1 MKLPEIRLIILI
13 LIKGTPRS
21 DDSGPE
27 PEALAVWEEG
37 DRRLLFVG
45 LERTN
50 GVIVYDISN
59 PRSPVYLEWVLK
71 EGDISPEGL
80 LVISRTDS
88 PTGVPLLVVTNEVS
102 GTVSIYEIGI
112 TP

>member
-1 MKLPEIRLIILI
+1 M
-13 LIKGTPRS
+13 
-21 DDSGPE
+21 
-27 PEALAVWEEG
+27 
-37 DRRLLFVG
+37 
-45 LERTN
+45 
-50 GVIVYDISN
+50 
-59 PRSPVYLEWVLK
+59 YLEWVLK

>member
-1 MKLPEIRLIILI
+1 MLGL
-13 LIKGTPRS
+13 S
-21 DDSGPE
+21 D
-27 PEALAVWEEG
+27 
-37 DRRLLFVG
+37 
-45 LERTN
+45 TN